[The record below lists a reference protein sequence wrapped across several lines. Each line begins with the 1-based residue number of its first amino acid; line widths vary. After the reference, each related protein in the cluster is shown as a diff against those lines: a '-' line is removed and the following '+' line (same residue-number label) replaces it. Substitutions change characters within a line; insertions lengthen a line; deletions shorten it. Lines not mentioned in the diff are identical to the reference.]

1 MPDSHYS
8 AAALLCLPRLLCTV
22 YTGITALVSDVVDS
36 RVCTL
41 SPVVELT
48 SVIL

>member
-8 AAALLCLPRLLCTV
+8 VAALLCLPRLLCTL
-22 YTGITALVSDVVDS
+22 YPGITALVSDVVES
-36 RVCTL
+36 RVRTV